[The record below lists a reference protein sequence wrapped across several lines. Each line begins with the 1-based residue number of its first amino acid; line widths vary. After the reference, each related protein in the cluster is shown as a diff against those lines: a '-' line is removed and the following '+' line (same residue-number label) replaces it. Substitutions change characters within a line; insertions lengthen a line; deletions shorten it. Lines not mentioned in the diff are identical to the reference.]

1 MTWELC
7 IWAQCSPPSQSKD
20 NPMGKGAARKQWF
33 VLNNI
38 CKEQIV
44 DTGQLPGSEAQSGL
58 DEAASEEWEK
68 QHWAG

>member
-1 MTWELC
+1 
-7 IWAQCSPPSQSKD
+7 
-20 NPMGKGAARKQWF
+20 MGKGAARKQWF